1 MCKMEA
7 KADAFLATTGAMLK
21 GINEILVGGGAS
33 REQETIDCPLC
44 FDRPKDLKEHLSKFL
59 PHL

>member
-1 MCKMEA
+1 MEA

-59 PHL
+59 SHKCVL